1 MKRWVVNEEHL
12 EELLVQEWQTGERLF
27 LFSETADV
35 TIKEDYSESNNYNL
49 LSISL
54 SKTIYVLL
62 SKLHS
67 R

>member
-1 MKRWVVNEEHL
+1 MNEEHL